1 MFVIYEDVLVEHL
14 VKHKPT
20 VVNILIKI
28 GAILLGLVVTLTAWL
43 ITPTYS
49 YLLFTAA
56 WVAAYFLFTF
66 QNYEYEYIYSSGD
79 LYIDRITAKRRR
91 KRLLSVSMDSVVLL
105 APCDEAHEHLKNTV
119 NPVKTA
125 DCSPSRKDEN
135 RWFLVAKTSAGD
147 QSMLIFSPSERML
160 TELRKALKDKV
171 RA

>member
-1 MFVIYEDVLVEHL
+1 
-14 VKHKPT
+14 
-20 VVNILIKI
+20 
-28 GAILLGLVVTLTAWL
+28 
-43 ITPTYS
+43 
-49 YLLFTAA
+49 
-56 WVAAYFLFTF
+56 
-66 QNYEYEYIYSSGD
+66 
-79 LYIDRITAKRRR
+79 
-91 KRLLSVSMDSVVLL
+91 MDSVVLL